1 MKVFATVASA
11 ALLITLGGCNQ
22 LGIGGGN
29 ANNSSTSNAAAGNAS
44 AGGKDSAGGN
54 RSSNASAD
62 ASGGK
67 DSGGATQAS
76 SSTNLDRTFLMGRW
90 TDNGDCSKAIEFG
103 QDGTFRN
110 ADGSGGLW
118 NLEGDRLTLT
128 GSSTATIRVSPVDQ
142 DTITVI
148 NPDGSLGRST
158 RC

>member
-54 RSSNASAD
+54 SSSNASAD

-76 SSTNLDRTFLMGRW
+76 SSTNLDRTYLLGTW
-90 TDNGDCSKAIEFG
+90 TDNGDCGKGIEFA
-103 QDGTFRN
+103 QDGSFHN
-110 ADGSGGLW
+110 ADGSGGRW
-118 NLEGDRLTLT
+118 NLDGDRLTLT
-128 GSSTATIRVSPVDQ
+128 GTSSVTVQLVPQDQ
-142 DTITVI
+142 NSLEVI
-148 NPDGSLGRST
+148 NQDGSRGRST

>member
-1 MKVFATVASA
+1 MKVLATVASA

-29 ANNSSTSNAAAGNAS
+29 ANNSTSNAAAGNSS
-44 AGGKDSAGGN
+44 AGKDSTGGN
-54 RSSNASAD
+54 SSEATAD

-76 SSTNLDRTFLMGRW
+76 SSTTLDRTFLMGRW
-90 TDNGDCSKAIEFG
+90 TDNGDCSKAIEFA
-103 QDGTFRN
+103 QDGTFHN

-118 NLEGDRLTLT
+118 NLEGDSLTLT

-142 DTITVI
+142 NTITVI
-148 NPDGSLGRST
+148 NSDGSLGRST